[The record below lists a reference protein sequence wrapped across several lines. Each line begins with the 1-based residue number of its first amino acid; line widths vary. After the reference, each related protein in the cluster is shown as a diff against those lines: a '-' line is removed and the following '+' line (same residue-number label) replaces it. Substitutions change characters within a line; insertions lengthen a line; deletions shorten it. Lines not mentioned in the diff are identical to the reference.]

1 MKKEDIEILSFDDLE
16 EEEFMLN
23 DKTPKKEEKPQIV
36 EEIIEEVVKED
47 TVIDTK
53 EEKDLYD
60 RIEEAENEILKNK
73 PAPVEE
79 KEEPKKKEKVKKEKV
94 PKEKKVKEKKVKEKK
109 TKEKK
114 ETSKKLFWSQVVFCI
129 LSAIFIITC
138 FVHYGSRMIKYY
150 KIYNPKTE
158 TGETAVL
165 LGNSITTS
173 SSIET
178 TGSGLYRVSGAYIY
192 KGTDVDNYVLFNNNL
207 WRITKINTDGS
218 IEMITDNY
226 VNAMNWNNKI
236 STYKDSDV
244 RKYLNNVFL
253 NTLDKEYL
261 TTLTFCED
269 KVNDITNMT
278 CNDSNSEDYVRLL
291 SINEFLNCMVDGK
304 TFITSGEEYL
314 WLYDSSDTAVWH
326 TNGSNVSSSDA
337 NTGNLVKALV
347 HVKNSTVL
355 LGGKGTKEEP
365 YIIEKENKKLNVGT
379 YVKLGEDTW
388 VIYDKK
394 DDVLKLSLTNVLENT
409 YRFATDKNEFNP
421 ASANSLANYLNNT
434 YYNSLSYKD
443 MLLDSEWYI
452 GNYNNSYEDVTSK
465 KVTSKVGL
473 LSVADLKYDEDIS
486 KFYFLLT
493 PGETYYTYISGE
505 VLRESKITFSRYIR
519 PTISI
524 KETNI
529 KEGKGTRVSPYVL
542 EVK

>member
-23 DKTPKKEEKPQIV
+23 DKSPKKEEKPQIIEELI
-36 EEIIEEVVKED
+36 EEIVKED

-60 RIEEAENEILKNK
+60 RIEEVENELLKNK
-73 PAPVEE
+73 PVQPEE
-79 KEEPKKKEKVKKEKV
+79 KEEPKKKNKTKKEKIK
-94 PKEKKVKEKKVKEKK
+94 KERKVKEEKEV
-109 TKEKK
+109 
-114 ETSKKLFWSQVVFCI
+114 SKKLFWSQVVFCI
-129 LSAIFIITC
+129 LSVIFILTC
-138 FVHYGSRMIKYY
+138 FIYYGSRMIKYY

-165 LGNSITTS
+165 LGNSITTN
-173 SSIET
+173 SSIAT

-192 KGTDVDNYVLFNNNL
+192 KGNDVDNYVLFNNNL

-226 VNAMNWNNKI
+226 INAMNWNKEI

-253 NTLDKEYL
+253 NTLNKDFL

-269 KVNDITNMT
+269 KINDISNMT
-278 CNDSNSEDYVRLL
+278 CTDNISEDYVRLL
-291 SINEFLNCMVDGK
+291 SVNEFLNSMVDGK

-314 WLYDSSDTAVWH
+314 WLYNSSDTAVWH
-326 TNGSNVSSSDA
+326 TNGSNVSSSTADS
-337 NTGNLVKALV
+337 GNLVKALV
-347 HVKNSTVL
+347 HIKNSAIL
-355 LGGKGTKEEP
+355 IGGEGTKEKP
-365 YIIEKENKKLNVGT
+365 YLIEKENKDLSVGS
-379 YVKLGEDTW
+379 YVKLGDDTW

-394 DDVLKLSLTNVLENT
+394 DDILKLSLTNVLENT

-421 ASANSLANYLNNT
+421 TSVNSLANYLNNT

-443 MLLDSEWYI
+443 MLLDAEWNI
-452 GNYNNSYEDVTSK
+452 GNYNSSYEDVTSK

-486 KFYFLLT
+486 KFYFLST
-493 PGETYYTYISGE
+493 PGETYYAYISGE
-505 VLRESKITFSRYIR
+505 VLRESKITFSRYIK

-524 KETNI
+524 KETKV